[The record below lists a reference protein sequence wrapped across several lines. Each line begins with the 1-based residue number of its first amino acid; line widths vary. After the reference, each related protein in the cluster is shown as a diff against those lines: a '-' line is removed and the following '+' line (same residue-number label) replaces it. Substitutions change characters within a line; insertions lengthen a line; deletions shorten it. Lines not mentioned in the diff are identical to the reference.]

1 MLTNHSFDFFV
12 QWHLT
17 ERCNL
22 RCSHCYQEGKF
33 TQEISLS
40 EIRSAVNEIAEMIQA
55 WSQTHE
61 ISFSPSFNVTGG
73 EPFLRPDLF
82 EILEIM
88 GGKGFDLYLL
98 SNGILIDR
106 EKAKQLAGLPVKG
119 VQISME
125 GPEGVHDSIRGKG
138 SFSETL
144 KGISYLLSERNPV
157 TLNMT
162 LSELN
167 AGSIFEMIELT
178 KSLGVN
184 RLGFSRLVPSGKGAG
199 LLAHTLSRE
208 RVRDLYQQIFSRK
221 FDGLEIITGDPIA
234 SQMDNF
240 ADGQDSGDIPLG
252 GCAAG
257 VSGLTI
263 LPDGTIT
270 PCRRLPI
277 PIGNIRKDSLR
288 ALWVTSPVL
297 ERLRDRSQYQGKCGS
312 CKRWAACRGCRAI
325 AYAFSQSKG
334 EVDFLA
340 EDPQCFHP
348 SCAV

>member
-1 MLTNHSFDFFV
+1 MLTDHSFDFFI

-22 RCSHCYQEGKF
+22 RCIHCYQEGKISP
-33 TQEISLS
+33 EMSLS
-40 EIRSAVNEIAEMIQA
+40 EIGPVVAEIAEMIQA
-55 WSQTHE
+55 WSETHE
-61 ISFSPSFNVTGG
+61 IAFSPSFNVTGG

-98 SNGILIDR
+98 SNGIMINR
-106 EKAKQLAGLPVKG
+106 EKAKQLTGLPIKG
-119 VQISME
+119 VQISLE
-125 GPEGVHDSIRGKG
+125 GPEGIHDMIRGKG
-138 SFSETL
+138 SFSASL
-144 KGISYLLSERNPV
+144 KGINHLLSERITV

-162 LSELN
+162 LSEIN
-167 AGSIFEMIELT
+167 AGSISEMINLT
-178 KSLGVN
+178 KSLGVS
-184 RLGFSRLVPSGKGAG
+184 RLGFARLVPSGKGAG
-199 LLAHTLSRE
+199 LLAHALSGE
-208 RVRDLYQQIFSRK
+208 RVRNLYQQIFSRK
-221 FDGLEIITGDPIA
+221 FDGLEIVTGDPVA

-240 ADGQDSGDIPLG
+240 SDGQDSGNIPLG

-277 PIGNIRKDSLR
+277 TIGNIRKDSLR

-325 AYAFSQSKG
+325 AYAFSQTKG
-334 EVDFLA
+334 EGDFLA
-340 EDPQCFHP
+340 EDPQCFHEN
-348 SCAV
+348 